1 MFWLLC
7 WVAEMFFYD
16 GWLSHLCCLAML
28 DMLGKL
34 PGYVGFVLYGSWL
47 RSLCWL
53 CRPAML
59 NMQSGYAGYV
69 GNALWL

>member
-1 MFWLLC
+1 
-7 WVAEMFFYD
+7 
-16 GWLSHLCCLAML
+16 ML